1 MATSITNFGTLKTAV
16 STWMAETLSA
26 DVVDIVA
33 FAQDYINSRL
43 RHREMNTQTDL
54 SPTSGV
60 FTLPADYLQWRNVV
74 ELSTYRRKLTHVS
87 KMSADARWPT
97 SPSGLGCDFSIEG
110 NSLTVYP
117 TITNDIELSY
127 YTRLAAFS
135 SDSDTDWLLTKRPS
149 VYLRACQ
156 MVASQLLHDDAAEDR
171 HRAFVNDAI
180 EELNDESLMSE
191 FANTGIVQT
200 SYAP

>member
-1 MATSITNFGTLKTAV
+1 
-16 STWMAETLSA
+16 
-26 DVVDIVA
+26 
-33 FAQDYINSRL
+33 
-43 RHREMNTQTDL
+43 
-54 SPTSGV
+54 
-60 FTLPADYLQWRNVV
+60 
-74 ELSTYRRKLTHVS
+74 HVS
-87 KMSADARWPT
+87 KMAADARWPT

-127 YTRLAAFS
+127 YTRLAPFS
-135 SDSDTDWLLTKRPS
+135 AESDTDWLLTKRPS

-156 MVASQLLHDDAAEDR
+156 MVASQRLLDDAAEDR

-191 FANTGIVQT
+191 FANSGIVQT